1 MDIQAELARRQAE
14 SLKEIQA
21 LREQGETDET
31 LFAALSRRK
40 VVQPK
45 STKQDVIFNLAFE
58 RWWQAENA
66 LIKKM
71 ICALVFKDFDAEP
84 KTAKEYSTKE
94 RRTIIAI
101 SDSIGGA
108 NRRRLHEV
116 GKERWFERMDN
127 VEQPTR
133 SLIGP
138 ADIAIPNRI
147 LRGMK

>member
-14 SLKEIQA
+14 SLKEIQS

-71 ICALVFKDFDAEP
+71 ICALAFKDFDAEP
-84 KTAKEYSTKE
+84 KAAKEYSTKE
-94 RRTIIAI
+94 RRAIIAI

-108 NRRRLHEV
+108 NQRRQHEV
-116 GKERWFERMDN
+116 SKERRFERICN
-127 VEQPTR
+127 VGYAAESTVGR
-133 SLIGP
+133 
-138 ADIAIPNRI
+138 AEVAIPNRI